1 MEFTGERFIPDL
13 TTDSEMAIEHLQRYH
28 SIKDIVKDK
37 VVLDAACGEGY
48 GASILVQSAKTV
60 YAIDIS
66 EEAIAHA
73 NVKYKNKKLNFIN
86 GSIEHLLLE
95 EDSVD
100 VVVSFE
106 TIEHV
111 DEKIQIAF
119 LKEIKRVLK
128 KDGILIMST
137 PNKYVYSDLANYKN
151 QYHINEFYKEEF
163 HDLLNQYFQYIHFY
177 SQSFQVASFIKSDE
191 KKNKRNINVIE
202 VQEHRPIQGKY
213 IIAICSDTAFA
224 SDITTESIVLDY
236 QNTYQKLVDRTVDLQ
251 NEVHIKN
258 LHIQKQNDF
267 IDERDSLIQTQN
279 NRIEDLSVWAQTL
292 DTDIKNK
299 EKLIADCQNTNQE
312 LVNRIIQLQQE
323 VDVKN
328 LHIQKQND
336 FIHERDCL
344 IQIQNDRIEELLE
357 WGQRLDTNIKNKES
371 LIVESTNKIKKLY
384 EQNESKDQM
393 IQKQNKHIEQLL
405 EKEKLL
411 NQIYQSKGWKA
422 LIKYY
427 HIRDGIFPQ
436 NSKRKLF
443 VHLFVKIIKNPKRIF
458 HYFKPLNIQKFIK
471 HMKHED
477 ANELE
482 ERVNKYMGQYEPI
495 KAQAFQVFEQ
505 QHTYEKV
512 IFNETKTPLVSIIIP
527 VYNQWEYTY
536 SCLQSIF
543 ENTQGISYEII
554 IADDQSN
561 DETVNVN
568 RYVENIKVIRNEKNL
583 GFLLNCNNA
592 ARETKGKYIVFLNND
607 TNVQKD
613 WLKYLVDLIESDE
626 TIGMVGSK
634 LVYEDGRLQEAGGII
649 WKDATGWNYGRLD
662 DPEKPEYNYVKEV
675 DYISAASIMI
685 RTDLWEKI
693 GGFDER
699 YTPAY
704 FEDSDLAF
712 EVRKHGYK
720 VVYQPKS
727 VVIHFE
733 GISHGTDTYV
743 GVKKYQIDNRD
754 KFYNKWKEELISK
767 HFNNEENIF
776 WARDR
781 SGNKKTILVIDH
793 YVPHYDQDAGSR
805 TSFQYLKLFLNMGL
819 NVKFM
824 ADNFYPH
831 EPYTS
836 ALQALGIEVL
846 YGLWYSTSYKKWIKE
861 NADKIDYVYLNR
873 PHISIKYIDFIK
885 ENTKAKIIYYGHDL
899 HYLREQRE
907 YEITKDAKLLESS
920 ERWRRTEFQL
930 VNKSDVIYYPSQIEI
945 DEIKTYYPN
954 VNAKAV
960 PAYIFENK
968 ELKKTIPF
976 EKRKDLLFVGGFT
989 HKPNVDAVIWF
1000 VTEVF
1005 PTVLEVIP
1013 DIKFYI
1019 VGSNTPDEIKSLQ
1032 NDNIRVTGFISDDT
1046 LRQYYEECKIAVV
1059 PLRYGAGVKG
1069 KIVEAMYYGIPV
1081 ITTSIG
1087 AEGLYSAEK
1096 CLVICDEKKEFAQQ
1110 IISLYHDSYKI
1121 KSTDLIKNSQLYV
1134 TCNFSEKKVYETIKF
1149 DIKEI

>member
-1 MEFTGERFIPDL
+1 MEFTGERFVPDL
-13 TTDSEMAIEHLQRYH
+13 TTDSQMTTEHLQRYH
-28 SIKDIVKDK
+28 SIKEIAKDK
-37 VVLDAACGEGY
+37 IVLDAACGEGY
-48 GASILVQSAKTV
+48 GAHILSQSAKIV
-60 YAIDIS
+60 YGIDIS
-66 EEAIAHA
+66 EEAIKHA
-73 NVKYKNKKLNFIN
+73 KTKYKNKNLNFIN
-86 GSIEHLLLE
+86 GSIKHLLLE
-95 EDSVD
+95 DDSID

-111 DEKIQIAF
+111 DEKIQIRF

-128 KDGILIMST
+128 REGILIIST
-137 PNKYVYSDLANYKN
+137 PNQYVYSDLTNYKN
-151 QYHINEFYKEEF
+151 EYHIKEFYEEEF
-163 HDLLNQYFQYIHFY
+163 HDLLNQYFQYINLY
-177 SQSFQVASFIKSDE
+177 SQSFQVASFIKSDQ
-191 KKNKRNINVIE
+191 KSNKRSINVIE
-202 VQEHRPIQGKY
+202 LQQQLPIQGKY
-213 IIAICSDTAFA
+213 IIAICSDIRLT
-224 SDITTESIVLDY
+224 SDITAESIILDY
-236 QNTYQKLVDRTVDLQ
+236 QNTYQKLIDRTIDLQ
-251 NEVHIKN
+251 NEVYIKN
-258 LHIQKQNDF
+258 LHLQKQNDF

-279 NRIEDLSVWAQTL
+279 NRIEELSVWAQTL

-299 EKLIADCQNTNQE
+299 EKLIVGYQNTNQE
-312 LVNRIIQLQQE
+312 LANKIIQLQHE
-323 VDVKN
+323 LDVKN
-328 LHIQKQND
+328 LHIQKQNR
-336 FIHERDCL
+336 FIDERDSL
-344 IQIQNDRIEELLE
+344 IQTQNDRIVELLE
-357 WGQRLDTNIKNKES
+357 WRQRVDTDIKNKES

-384 EQNESKDQM
+384 EQNKNKDQM

-405 EKEKLL
+405 EKEILL
-411 NQIYQSKGWKA
+411 NQIYQSNGWKA
-422 LIKYY
+422 LTKYY
-427 HIRDGIFPQ
+427 QVRDDIFPQ

-443 VHLFVKIIKNPKRIF
+443 IHLFVKIIKKPKRIF
-458 HYFKPLNIQKFIK
+458 HYFKPRNIQKFIN
-471 HMKHED
+471 HMKNED
-477 ANELE
+477 PHELE
-482 ERVNKYMGQYEPI
+482 DRINKYMGQYERI
-495 KAQAFQVFEQ
+495 KGQELQIFEQ
-505 QHTYEKV
+505 KNAYEKI

-527 VYNQWEYTY
+527 VYNQWNHTY
-536 SCLQSIF
+536 SCLRSIF
-543 ENTQGISYEII
+543 ENTQDISYEIF

-568 RYVENIKVIRNEKNL
+568 RYVENIRVIRNEKNL

-592 ARETKGKYIVFLNND
+592 ARQVRGKYIVFLNND

-613 WLKYLVDLIESDE
+613 WLKYLVDLIESDK

-649 WKDATGWNYGRLD
+649 WRDATGWNYGRLD

-685 RTDLWEKI
+685 KTALWEKI

-733 GISHGTDTYV
+733 GMSHGTDTNV
-743 GVKKYQIDNRD
+743 GIKKYQIDNQN
-754 KFYNKWKEELISK
+754 KFLNKWEKQLISK

-781 SGNKKTILVIDH
+781 SRDKKTILVIDH

-805 TSFQYLKLFLNMGL
+805 TSFQYLKLFVQMGL

-836 ALQALGIEVL
+836 ALQTLGIEVL

-920 ERWRRTEFQL
+920 EQWRRTEFQL
-930 VNKSDVIYYPSQIEI
+930 INKSDVIYYPSQIEI
-945 DEIKTYYPN
+945 DKIKTYYPN
-954 VNAKAV
+954 INAKAV

-968 ELKKTIPF
+968 EFRKTIPY
-976 EKRKDLLFVGGFT
+976 EKRKDLLFVGGFA
-989 HKPNVDAVIWF
+989 HNPNVDAILWF
-1000 VTEVF
+1000 ATEVF
-1005 PTVLEVIP
+1005 PIVLKEIP
-1013 DIKFYI
+1013 DIRFYI
-1019 VGSNTPDEIKSLQ
+1019 VGSNVPDEIKSLQ
-1032 NDNIRVTGFISDDT
+1032 DAHIIVPGFVSDEK
-1046 LRQYYEECKIAVV
+1046 LMQYYEQCKIAVV

-1081 ITTSIG
+1081 ITTSVG
-1087 AEGLYSAEK
+1087 AEGLYGVEK
-1096 CLVICDEKKEFAQQ
+1096 CLIICDEKNEFAQQ
-1110 IISLYHDSYKI
+1110 IILLYHDSYQS
-1121 KSTDLIKNSQLYV
+1121 KSVDLIKNSELFV
-1134 TCNFSEKKVYETIKF
+1134 KENFSSKKVYETIKQ
-1149 DIKEI
+1149 DINEL